1 MSEAI
6 LRGFVQQDA
15 YHVAKEQGTTAVRL
29 NPRGELVSPD
39 WYTQLVLD
47 GRVYNVSNEVQ
58 ETGALLGEA
67 GGPGTNNVAP
77 SMLLDVPSGTTV
89 IPLSLA
95 MMPQDSVGTSG
106 DWLTI
111 RMNTESTKTHY
122 SSGGNQ
128 ITPKNMRKD
137 DPNTSACSFYEA
149 GTAIVALANVDDDT
163 IWHTSYDT
171 STRDNER
178 LAWSAR
184 EDIPPVLIGPAS
196 LMVFVETNNVDEGV
210 FFSFKYAEFSTTDVT

>member
-6 LRGFVQQDA
+6 LRGYVQQDA
-15 YHVAKEQGTTAVRL
+15 YHVAKEQGTASVRL

-39 WYTQLVLD
+39 WFTQLVLD

-58 ETGALLGEA
+58 EAGALMGES
-67 GGPGTNNVAP
+67 GPGTNNVAP

-95 MMPQDSVGTSG
+95 LTPENTGTAG
-106 DWLTI
+106 DWPQV
-111 RMNTESTKTHY
+111 RMSTDDTTRY

-128 ITPKNMRKD
+128 VTPINMRKD

-149 GTAIVALANVDDDT
+149 GTAIVATANTDDDT
-163 IWHTSYDT
+163 IWHTSYDN

-178 LAWSAR
+178 LLWTAR
-184 EDIPPVLIGPAS
+184 RDIPPVLIGPAA
-196 LMVFVETNNVDEGV
+196 LLVFITVNNVDEEIN
-210 FFSFKYAEFSTTDVT
+210 FTLKYAEFSTTDVT